1 MDNNTVWEY
10 TEKASKEYIGTRF
23 ITNSKEDQKSDEKH
37 ILIAKNL
44 SYEDAIALVNVKK
57 EKNIEAY
64 LSSMPEEYRA
74 LAKDLLT

>member
-23 ITNSKEDQKSDEKH
+23 MTTSNEDQKSDEKH

-64 LSSMPEEYRA
+64 LNSIQEEYRS